1 MLEAIVRELTSPG
14 IERVLPGDGAL
25 YLLAALAAPG
35 GSRPTP
41 KARLKAATKTALS
54 ALPSDLVYRLLPPWK
69 GPDSLSPA
77 KLAFRALLANR
88 TIALLEEDA
97 NVWSSFANASSPI
110 ATPVV
115 APGTSTL
122 TKEA

>member
-1 MLEAIVRELTSPG
+1 MLKSAEMLEAIVRELTSPG

-35 GSRPTP
+35 GSRRTP
-41 KARLKAATKTALS
+41 KARLKSAVKTALS
-54 ALPSDLVYRLLPPWK
+54 TLPSDLVYRLLPPWK
-69 GPDSLSPA
+69 GPELLPPA

-97 NVWSSFANASSPI
+97 SVLEKE
-110 ATPVV
+110 TPSAVGLGEPTR
-115 APGTSTL
+115 A
-122 TKEA
+122 